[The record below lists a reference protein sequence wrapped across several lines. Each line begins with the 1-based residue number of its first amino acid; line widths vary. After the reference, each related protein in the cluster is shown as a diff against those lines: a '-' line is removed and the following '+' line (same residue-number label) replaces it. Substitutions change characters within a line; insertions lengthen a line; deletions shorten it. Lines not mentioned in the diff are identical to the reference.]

1 MTMRNLAFVSISAL
15 ILGFVPGA
23 PPASAQTQ
31 AAPSET
37 TVQRPDGSVQTED
50 RSHEGTVTTDREWKA
65 QGGDNDRAGSV
76 KTEEGHETIGRDWR
90 AHPDKQ
96 DR

>member
-1 MTMRNLAFVSISAL
+1 MRNLALISLSAL
-15 ILGFVPGA
+15 ILGFAAGGA
-23 PPASAQTQ
+23 PARAQTQ

-37 TVQRPDGSVQTED
+37 TVQMPSGSVRSDD
-50 RSHEGTVTTDREWKA
+50 RSHEGTVTIERDWKA
-65 QGGDNDRAGSV
+65 QGGGNNRTGSA

-90 AHPDKQ
+90 AHPDSR

>member
-1 MTMRNLAFVSISAL
+1 MRNFALVSLSAL
-15 ILGFVPGA
+15 ILGFVPGWSSA
-23 PPASAQTQ
+23 RAQTQ

-37 TVQRPDGSVQTED
+37 TVQKPGGAVQTED
-50 RSHEGTVTTDREWKA
+50 RSHQGTVTVDREWKA
-65 QGGDNDRAGSV
+65 QGGENDRAGSV
-76 KTEEGHETIGRDWR
+76 KPEEEHETIGRDWR

>member
-1 MTMRNLAFVSISAL
+1 M
-15 ILGFVPGA
+15 
-23 PPASAQTQ
+23 
-31 AAPSET
+31 
-37 TVQRPDGSVQTED
+37 
-50 RSHEGTVTTDREWKA
+50 A
-65 QGGDNDRAGSV
+65 QGGVNDRAGSV

>member
-1 MTMRNLAFVSISAL
+1 MRNLALVSLSAL
-15 ILGFVPGA
+15 ILGFIPGG

-37 TVQRPDGSVQTED
+37 TVQRPDGSVQTND
-50 RSHEGTVTTDREWKA
+50 RSHEGTVTIDREWKA
-65 QGGDNDRAGSV
+65 QSGENDRTGSA

-90 AHPDKQ
+90 AHPDNRDK
-96 DR
+96 

>member
-1 MTMRNLAFVSISAL
+1 MRNLALVSASAL
-15 ILGFVPGA
+15 FLGFVPVGS
-23 PPASAQTQ
+23 PAAAQTQ

-37 TVQRPDGSVQTED
+37 TVQRPDRPVQSED
-50 RSHEGTVTTDREWKA
+50 RSHEGTVTVERDWKA
-65 QGGDNDRAGSV
+65 QGRRDDRAGSV

-90 AHPDKQ
+90 AHPDNR

>member
-1 MTMRNLAFVSISAL
+1 MRNLALISLSAL
-15 ILGFVPGA
+15 ILGFVPGGS
-23 PPASAQTQ
+23 PVRAQTQ

-37 TVQRPDGSVQTED
+37 TVQKPGGAVQTED
-50 RSHEGTVTTDREWKA
+50 RSHQGTVTTDREWKA
-65 QGGDNDRAGSV
+65 QGGENDRTGSV

-96 DR
+96 DK

>member
-1 MTMRNLAFVSISAL
+1 MRNLALISLSAL
-15 ILGFVPGA
+15 ILGLVSGGS
-23 PPASAQTQ
+23 PARAQTQ

-37 TVQRPDGSVQTED
+37 TVQRPDGSVQTND
-50 RSHEGTVTTDREWKA
+50 RSHQGTVKVDRDWKTESGA
-65 QGGDNDRAGSV
+65 SDRTGAV

-90 AHPDKQ
+90 AHPDNQ

>member
-1 MTMRNLAFVSISAL
+1 MRNFALVSLSAL
-15 ILGFVPGA
+15 ILGFVPGS
-23 PPASAQTQ
+23 PPATAQTQ

-37 TVQRPDGSVQTED
+37 TVQSPDRSVQRDD
-50 RSHEGTVTTDREWKA
+50 RNHEGTVTVDREWKA
-65 QGGDNDRAGSV
+65 QSDENGRTGSI

-90 AHPDKQ
+90 AQPDNR